1 MIPRRTRKT
10 AFGYPAFAPE
20 EAERFQK
27 YLNKEI
33 SKVFAPEL
41 VVPDF
46 AWEIAT
52 PWQSLLDSGTAADLK
67 ILIKENKLP
76 VNVYLRKAE
85 LEKGIIKEAGKSD
98 FWENIMQTMGITEY
112 FQVKELCIQG
122 SKFVNEDAVDTTFPV
137 LSRNRLVDENYWYRT
152 ILGKRI
158 HGIF

>member
-1 MIPRRTRKT
+1 M
-10 AFGYPAFAPE
+10 
-20 EAERFQK
+20 
-27 YLNKEI
+27 
-33 SKVFAPEL
+33 
-41 VVPDF
+41 PDF

-67 ILIKENKLP
+67 ILIKENHLP

-122 SKFVNEDAVDTTFPV
+122 SKFVSGYNIPGFKQEP
-137 LSRNRLVDENYWYRT
+137 SC
-152 ILGKRI
+152 
-158 HGIF
+158 